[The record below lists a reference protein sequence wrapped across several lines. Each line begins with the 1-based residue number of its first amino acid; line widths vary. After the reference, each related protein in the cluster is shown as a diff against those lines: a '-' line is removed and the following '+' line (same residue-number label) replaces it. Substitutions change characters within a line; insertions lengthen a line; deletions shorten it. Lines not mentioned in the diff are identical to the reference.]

1 VIHLYTAATPNGV
14 KVSIALEELE
24 LPYRVVRVDLRKGE
38 QFAPEFLRISPN
50 NKIPAIV
57 DDEGPEGRELTLFE
71 SGAILVYLADKTGKL
86 LPVSGAAR
94 YKVLE
99 WVFFQVGNTGPMFGQ
114 ANHFRRYASEKIP
127 YAIDRYTNEVK
138 RLLGVVDRQ
147 LAQSRYLAGD
157 EYTIA
162 DIINVTW
169 LFGAGKYDVDMASA
183 YPHAHRWIEE
193 LKARPPVA
201 RGREVV
207 PRDEKPFDDKAKEV
221 LFGKTQYERR

>member
-1 VIHLYTAATPNGV
+1 MIDLYTTSTPNGI

-57 DDEGPEGRELTLFE
+57 DDDGPEGREISLFE

-86 LPVSGAAR
+86 LPASGAAR
-94 YKVLE
+94 YRVLE
-99 WVFFQVGNTGPMFGQ
+99 WVFFQVGNIGPMFGQ

-147 LAQSRYLAGD
+147 LAQSKYIAGD

-169 LFGAGKYDVDMASA
+169 LFGASKYDVDVAAS

-193 LKARPPVA
+193 LKARPAVV
-201 RGREVV
+201 RGREVP
-207 PRDEKPFDDKAKEV
+207 PRDDRPFDDKAKEV